1 EVGEVL
7 VRSNGMMSGY
17 WQRPEETAAAFDGGW
32 FVTGDMARRDGDGYV
47 TLAGRKSID
56 FIKSGGFKISS
67 REIEDVLRR
76 HPAIQDVAGVGAP
89 ARVWGERIV
98 GAVGRGPRAGAPA

>member
-32 FVTGDMARRDGDGYV
+32 FVTGDMARRDADGYV
-47 TLAGRKSID
+47 TLAGRKSVD
-56 FIKSGGFKISS
+56 FIKTGGFKISA

-76 HPAIQDVAGVGAP
+76 HPAIRDVAVVGAP
-89 ARVWGERIV
+89 RRGLGRLNLA
-98 GAVGRGPRAGAPA
+98 AVALA